1 MSAVAAVKAA
11 NPPRVGWVGLGK
23 MGTPMAANLLAAG
36 HALAVYNRSAG
47 RAQALVDQGAALAP
61 SAPALARECDV
72 VISMVS
78 DDAALQGI
86 TLDAGGLFEAAAPG
100 LVFIDMSTV
109 SPAMSHRVAAV
120 AQEKGIHYLRA
131 PVSGSTTTAA
141 AGALTILASG
151 PKDAYDRCLPLLQVM
166 GTKLYYLG
174 PAEQARYLKVAINMM
189 VGVTAGMLGE
199 ALALGERGGVEWT
212 QMIEVINNSV
222 VASPLLAY
230 KAQMLATRDFAPMF
244 TASQMAKDFD
254 LALDA
259 GRNGNVPMPLAAV
272 SRQFLGAMIA
282 SGRGEQDFFAY
293 VAFLEELA
301 GLGKNAGPHDQRETS
316 C

>member
-1 MSAVAAVKAA
+1 MSGVSVMNAA
-11 NPPRVGWVGLGK
+11 NGKRVGWIGLGK

-36 HALAVYNRSAG
+36 HPVTVYNRSAA
-47 RAQALVDQGAALAP
+47 RAEALLEKGAALAP
-61 SAPALARECDV
+61 SVPALARDCAI

-86 TLDAGGLFEAAAPG
+86 TLDAGGLFEAATPG
-100 LVFIDMSTV
+100 MVFIDMSTV
-109 SPAMSHRVAAV
+109 SPALSERVAAG
-120 AQEKGIHYLRA
+120 AQAKGIHYLRA

-151 PKDAYDRCLPLLQVM
+151 PKDAYERCLPLFQAM
-166 GTKLYYLG
+166 GKKLYYLG

-189 VGVTAGMLGE
+189 LGVTAAMLGE
-199 ALALGERGGVEWT
+199 ALALGERGGVEWA

-222 VASPLLAY
+222 VGSPLLAY
-230 KAQMLATRDFAPMF
+230 KAEMLTTRNFAPMF

-254 LALDA
+254 LALEA
-259 GRNGNVPMPLAAV
+259 GRNANVPMPLAAV

-282 SGRGEQDFFAY
+282 SGRGELDFFAY
-293 VAFLEELA
+293 VTMLEELA
-301 GLGKNAGPHDQRETS
+301 GLGHTGSQG
-316 C
+316 

>member
-1 MSAVAAVKAA
+1 MKAA
-11 NPPRVGWVGLGK
+11 NDTRVGWIGLGK

-36 HALAVYNRSAG
+36 HAITVYNRSAA
-47 RAQALVDQGAALAP
+47 RADALVEKGAALAP
-61 SAPALARECDV
+61 SVAALARDCAI

-86 TLDAGGLFEAAAPG
+86 TLDAGGVFEAATPG
-100 LVFIDMSTV
+100 MVFIDMSTV
-109 SPAMSHRVAAV
+109 SPALSERIAA
-120 AQEKGIHYLRA
+120 AASAKGIHYLRA

-151 PKDAYDRCLPLLQVM
+151 PKDAYERCLPLLQAM
-166 GTKLYYLG
+166 GKKLYYLG

-189 VGVTAGMLGE
+189 LGVTAGMLGE
-199 ALALGERGGVEWT
+199 ALALGERGGVEWA

-222 VASPLLAY
+222 VGSPLLAY
-230 KAQMLATRDFAPMF
+230 KAEMLTTRNFAPMF

-254 LALDA
+254 LALEA
-259 GRNGNVPMPLAAV
+259 GRDANVPMPLAAV

-282 SGRGEQDFFAY
+282 SGRGELDFFAY
-293 VAFLEELA
+293 VTMLEELA
-301 GLGKNAGPHDQRETS
+301 GLKPVGSHG
-316 C
+316 

>member
-1 MSAVAAVKAA
+1 MDAASGM
-11 NPPRVGWVGLGK
+11 RVGWIGLGK

-36 HALAVYNRSAG
+36 HAVTVYNRSAA
-47 RAQALVDQGAALAP
+47 RAEALIEKGAAVVP
-61 SAPALARECDV
+61 SVAALSRDCAI

-86 TLDAGGLFEAAAPG
+86 TLDAGGLFEAATPG
-100 LVFIDMSTV
+100 MVFIDMSTV
-109 SPAMSHRVAAV
+109 SPALSERVAA
-120 AQEKGIHYLRA
+120 AALARGIDYLRA

-151 PKDAYDRCLPLLQVM
+151 PQEAYEQCLPLFQAM
-166 GTKLYYLG
+166 GKKLYYLG

-189 VGVTAGMLGE
+189 LGVTAGMLGE
-199 ALALGERGGVEWT
+199 ALALGERGGVEWA

-222 VASPLLAY
+222 IGSPLLAY
-230 KAQMLATRDFAPMF
+230 KAEMLTTRNFAPMF

-254 LALDA
+254 LALEA
-259 GRNGNVPMPLAAV
+259 GRDANVPMPLAAV

-282 SGRGEQDFFAY
+282 SGRGELDFFAY
-293 VAFLEELA
+293 VTMLEELA
-301 GLGKNAGPHDQRETS
+301 GLKPAGSPGLRGRI